1 MENHG
6 FLFEIVLLLTAAIV
20 SVVLFQRLRVSPM
33 LAYLA
38 GGVIVGPSG
47 LALVSN
53 VETIGV
59 VGELG
64 VVMLLFAIGLTLSFN
79 RLKLMRWE
87 VFGLGGAQFLLSG
100 PVIGAA
106 AWGLGA
112 SPKAAFVIGASLALS
127 STAIVLQ
134 LLSER
139 AEVASRLG
147 RVGFSVLLLQDLA
160 VVPLLAVVPI
170 LGGAAGSTDWSQ
182 VGLAIAKAVL
192 ALALIMVAGRLV
204 LQPIYRTV
212 ARDHGHEIFVALTLL
227 AVLGTGWA
235 TEQAGLSLT
244 LGAFLAGLL
253 LAETEFRHQI
263 EADIKPFQSLLM
275 GLFFMAIGMQVDLA
289 AAARNWWLVGA
300 LTVAL
305 MVFKSAVLYL
315 LCRVLMRLPVFLSL
329 RVGLTL
335 AQGGEFAFILIGA
348 AALIGVVPEPV
359 KQVCLVIVSISM
371 IATPFLATAGKALAD
386 RFERFTPVGLAA
398 LEQENLD
405 LARHVVIAGFGRV
418 GRIVAR
424 LLEARRLPYV
434 AIDSNAA
441 NVLDGRGRGL
451 PVHFGHA
458 SQRELLWSIG
468 IDRASALVITL
479 SDTRVALEL
488 VAMLKE
494 RLPDLPIIARARDSR
509 HARDLLDLGAD
520 IAVPETLE
528 ASLVLGAAALKHF
541 DIGEAEVEAALNELR
556 ADRGF
561 LVESDRALPQ
571 DDAAARSRQSSA
583 PQSTT
588 VPQDNVTPAS
598 DAELRLPPV
607 AEVKSEPTQTER

>member
-20 SVVLFQRLRVSPM
+20 AVVVFERLRVSPM
-33 LAYLA
+33 LGYLA
-38 GGVIVGPSG
+38 SGMIIGPSG
-47 LALVSN
+47 LALIAD

-64 VVMLLFAIGLTLSFN
+64 VVMLLFSIGLELSIR

-87 VFGLGGAQFLLSG
+87 VFGLGGAQFLLTG
-100 PVIGAA
+100 LIIGGIAA
-106 AWGLGA
+106 GLGA
-112 SPKAAFVIGASLALS
+112 SPKAAFVIGAGLALS

-139 AEVASRLG
+139 GEVATKVG

-170 LGGAAGSTDWSQ
+170 LGGAARDTDWSQ
-182 VGLAIAKAVL
+182 VGLAIVKAAL
-192 ALALIMVAGRLV
+192 ALTLIMVAGRLV

-212 ARDHGHEIFVALTLL
+212 ARDHGHEIFIALTLL

-263 EADIKPFQSLLM
+263 EADIKPFQGLLM

-289 AAARNWWLVGA
+289 AAARNWWLVGTLA
-300 LTVAL
+300 VTLIVLKTVI
-305 MVFKSAVLYL
+305 LYL
-315 LCRVLMRLPVFLSL
+315 LCRVLVKLPVFLSL
-329 RVGLTL
+329 RVGMTL

-348 AALIGVVPEPV
+348 AALSGFVPEPM
-359 KQVCLVIVSISM
+359 KQVCLVVVSITM
-371 IATPFLATAGKALAD
+371 IATPFLASAGKLLAD

-398 LEQENLD
+398 LEQDNID

-434 AIDSNAA
+434 AIDNNAA
-441 NVLDGRGRGL
+441 NVLDGRSKGL
-451 PVHFGHA
+451 PVYFGHA
-458 SQRELLWSIG
+458 AQRELLWSVG
-468 IDRASALVITL
+468 VDRASAIVVTMGEAR
-479 SDTRVALEL
+479 TALEL
-488 VAMLKE
+488 VAMLKH
-494 RLPDLPIIARARDSR
+494 RLPELPIIARARDSD

-528 ASLVLGAAALKHF
+528 ASLVLGAAALRQH
-541 DIGEAEVEAALNELR
+541 DIGESDIEAALNELR

-561 LVESDRALPQ
+561 LLASDRALVSPQ
-571 DDAAARSRQSSA
+571 PPAKPDAAQAQEPAKPDR
-583 PQSTT
+583 P
-588 VPQDNVTPAS
+588 PAS
-598 DAELRLPPV
+598 DIDLPLPPV
-607 AEVKSEPTQTER
+607 ALVREETAQKGK